1 MTGTPVRQREL
12 LAVVLI
18 TLAFVAAFQA
28 LTTTE
33 YIFAGDP
40 DFYVGL
46 ARRIAAGQSYAIRGE
61 FEVRFP
67 PGFPA
72 ALAPAALVADG
83 SFAAVNRWAAV
94 LAALA
99 FPLTWWYARRR
110 VGWLGVPV
118 ALLTVGSLIFL
129 ELATGNPYAEP
140 LYLALTMALLGWAD
154 RGEETDTTRWSW
166 VLAGAAL
173 LVAVPAVRTVG
184 LAAVAAAG
192 LGLVLDVLSRR
203 RRSATEWA
211 RRLVP
216 VLAGVLGLV
225 LWFAWTSAHRATGEA
240 GGDRSYL
247 SYLLDIDPLNPDLG
261 RVSPAGLFERLVRNA
276 AVQLAHAGELLAPVT
291 WIKPMW
297 HSPLLVL
304 IPVMAA
310 GLAREFRTGARFGGL
325 YFLGFAGIVVLWPFD
340 ERARFLMPL
349 APLLWIYL
357 IRGIG
362 SAGDAI
368 RADRPWVRRAAL
380 LLGVLSLVSVAL
392 TNDRSRQDQAAAAF
406 WLGVVALA
414 GPGYALLRGVVAA
427 WQPRHTRLAVGAG
440 VALSLALVLW
450 RSVPGLYRRSHPVPG
465 TFVHPG
471 MDAVAWILANT
482 GPGTA
487 VQASFPNRVAFA
499 TDRPAVRLSM
509 SLRPEVHRA
518 IQTRHR
524 PQFAVV
530 LDSIKGDAGASDS
543 ARFAV
548 IQRLEPGRWSLVYDF
563 PGGRIYEYR

>member
-1 MTGTPVRQREL
+1 
-12 LAVVLI
+12 
-18 TLAFVAAFQA
+18 
-28 LTTTE
+28 
-33 YIFAGDP
+33 
-40 DFYVGL
+40 
-46 ARRIAAGQSYAIRGE
+46 
-61 FEVRFP
+61 
-67 PGFPA
+67 
-72 ALAPAALVADG
+72 
-83 SFAAVNRWAAV
+83 
-94 LAALA
+94 
-99 FPLTWWYARRR
+99 
-110 VGWLGVPV
+110 
-118 ALLTVGSLIFL
+118 
-129 ELATGNPYAEP
+129 
-140 LYLALTMALLGWAD
+140 
-154 RGEETDTTRWSW
+154 
-166 VLAGAAL
+166 
-173 LVAVPAVRTVG
+173 
-184 LAAVAAAG
+184 
-192 LGLVLDVLSRR
+192 
-203 RRSATEWA
+203 
-211 RRLVP
+211 
-216 VLAGVLGLV
+216 
-225 LWFAWTSAHRATGEA
+225 
-240 GGDRSYL
+240 
-247 SYLLDIDPLNPDLG
+247 
-261 RVSPAGLFERLVRNA
+261 
-276 AVQLAHAGELLAPVT
+276 
-291 WIKPMW
+291 
-297 HSPLLVL
+297 
-304 IPVMAA
+304 
-310 GLAREFRTGARFGGL
+310 
-325 YFLGFAGIVVLWPFD
+325 
-340 ERARFLMPL
+340 
-349 APLLWIYL
+349 
-357 IRGIG
+357 
-362 SAGDAI
+362 
-368 RADRPWVRRAAL
+368 VRRAAL
-380 LLGVLSLVSVAL
+380 LLGVLALVSVAL